1 MQIGRV
7 GYCVLYDLINY
18 SCINVHIIVVAGKG
32 EANFNKYI
40 LTAGWFHL

>member
-7 GYCVLYDLINY
+7 GYCLLYDLINY

-32 EANFNKYI
+32 ELI
-40 LTAGWFHL
+40 LTNIY